1 MTLASKI
8 VRALV
13 LTGFGINCDYETQDA
28 LTSAGAETDRI
39 HINQLIDQARRG
51 EGLSNYHILA
61 VDGGFSWADDHGAGV
76 LLGLKLRSHLGE
88 QIQDF
93 IAAGKLIIGIC
104 NGFQALVNM
113 GLLPAFDGDYRKRT
127 VALTANDCGNFRD
140 DWVYLGVDPETQC
153 VFTKG
158 LKAIELPIRHGE
170 GKFYAPPEVL
180 DRLRQSGQVVLRYCR
195 PEHHEDPDLR
205 GQAEQYLGQ
214 AQGLFPFNPNGSLD
228 DIAGICDPTG
238 RIFGLMPHP
247 EAFHHLTNHPAWTRL
262 VEQRKRRGLPPPDWE
277 GDGLK
282 IFRNAV
288 RFAQEHLL

>member
-1 MTLASKI
+1 MTLVSKR

-13 LTGFGINCDYETQDA
+13 LTGFGINCDYETQYA
-28 LTSAGAETDRI
+28 LNLAGAEADRV

-51 EGLSNYHILA
+51 RGLGDYHILA

-76 LLGLKLRSHLGE
+76 LLGLKLKCRLGE
-88 QIQDF
+88 QIQEF

-113 GLLPAFDGDYRKRT
+113 GLLPGFDGDYQKRT

-140 DWVYLGVDPETQC
+140 DWVYLGVDPASKC

-158 LKAIELPIRHGE
+158 LETIDLPIRHGE

-180 DRLRQSGQVVLRYCR
+180 DRLGDSGQVVLRYCR
-195 PEHHEDPDLR
+195 PEQQGGRDLR
-205 GQAEQYLGQ
+205 DQAGPHYRP

-238 RIFGLMPHP
+238 RVFGLMPHP
-247 EAFHHLTNHPAWTRL
+247 EAFHHLTNHPDWPGL
-262 VEQRKRRGLPPPDWE
+262 VEQRKRRGLPLDWE
-277 GDGLK
+277 GHGLK